1 MGDNKQL
8 LENLNNREFIPDK
21 DKYFK
26 NLLSELV
33 GVSDNNNVNK
43 KHEDL
48 AVLLVSEIIK
58 LLKKGE
64 PDINPNV
71 ESLPGEL
78 PTTPIGE
85 PVTNTSDEPIS
96 NPTGEIV
103 TNTSEEPISNPTG
116 ETIEN
121 TSDEPLSNPPGEPVT
136 PPTGPVVETVS
147 NIPSLPEQIPLK
159 DTTPVNVD
167 TNGEPDKPTIT
178 LPLLP
183 EKQKQILNGIPFP
196 KTEIIE
202 EQKVDG
208 NTTQHTINY
217 YHLTPNNPHQI
228 ISTIDNLHK

>member
-8 LENLNNREFIPDK
+8 LENLKNREFIPDK
-21 DKYFK
+21 DTYFN

-33 GVSDNNNVNK
+33 GISDNKNVDKN
-43 KHEDL
+43 HEEL

-64 PDINPNV
+64 PDSNPNV
-71 ESLPGEL
+71 ESPTGEPLSEEKPPELPSGTEEKPPEL
-78 PTTPIGE
+78 PTGT
-85 PVTNTSDEPIS
+85 
-96 NPTGEIV
+96 
-103 TNTSEEPISNPTG
+103 EEK
-116 ETIEN
+116 
-121 TSDEPLSNPPGEPVT
+121 PPEL
-136 PPTGPVVETVS
+136 PTGPEEKPPASTVDT
-147 NIPSLPEQIPLK
+147 NIP
-159 DTTPVNVD
+159 

-178 LPLLP
+178 PPLP
-183 EKQKQILNGIPFP
+183 EKQIPNGIPFP

-217 YHLTPNNPHQI
+217 YHLTSNNPHQI

>member
-8 LENLNNREFIPDK
+8 LENLKNREFIPDK

-33 GVSDNNNVNK
+33 GISDNNVNK

-64 PDINPNV
+64 PDTNV

-78 PTTPIGE
+78 ATP
-85 PVTNTSDEPIS
+85 PLVD
-96 NPTGEIV
+96 
-103 TNTSEEPISNPTG
+103 
-116 ETIEN
+116 TI
-121 TSDEPLSNPPGEPVT
+121 TPPLVDTITPPLVDTITPPLVDTITPPLVDTITPPLVDTVT
-136 PPTGPVVETVS
+136 PPPVDNVTPPPGPVVETVS

-178 LPLLP
+178 PPLLP
-183 EKQKQILNGIPFP
+183 EKQTQILNEIPFP

>member
-8 LENLNNREFIPDK
+8 LENLKNREFIPDK
-21 DKYFK
+21 DTYFN

-33 GVSDNNNVNK
+33 GISDNKNVDKN
-43 KHEDL
+43 HEEL

-64 PDINPNV
+64 PDSNPNV
-71 ESLPGEL
+71 ESPTGEPLSEEKPPELPSGTEEKPPELPSGTEEKPPELPSGTEEKPPEL
-78 PTTPIGE
+78 PTGTEEKPPE
-85 PVTNTSDEPIS
+85 L
-96 NPTGEIV
+96 PTG
-103 TNTSEEPISNPTG
+103 TEEK
-116 ETIEN
+116 
-121 TSDEPLSNPPGEPVT
+121 PPEL
-136 PPTGPVVETVS
+136 PTGPEEKPPASTVDT
-147 NIPSLPEQIPLK
+147 NIP
-159 DTTPVNVD
+159 

-178 LPLLP
+178 PPLP
-183 EKQKQILNGIPFP
+183 EKQIPNGIPFP

-217 YHLTPNNPHQI
+217 YHLTSNNPHQI